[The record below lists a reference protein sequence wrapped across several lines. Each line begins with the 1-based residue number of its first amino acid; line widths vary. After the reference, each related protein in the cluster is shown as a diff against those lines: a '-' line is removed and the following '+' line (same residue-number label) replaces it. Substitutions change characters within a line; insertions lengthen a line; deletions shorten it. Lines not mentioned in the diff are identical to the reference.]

1 MSVQKKLF
9 AFIAKHKT
17 IIFIH
22 KGGECEVN
30 THNHDDDGSNRK
42 FWDANWSNAHYER
55 GLKPINCRSAQ
66 LIKSHDCFFP
76 PQFMLAGSCS
86 FWPFLTFSLPFC
98 VLTSFFLHKKICAST
113 NFKGKKTLGIGL
125 LNNYVAHAYLF
136 FFFFANIFWLLILLH
151 HPHRRRCLWNFAF
164 HSTCFPSSSSSF
176 FIHITFYVTTML
188 IVIAPWNKHSTYS
201 IFSSICSGKLN
212 KPTIL
217 LAADNNLQIKRV

>member
-1 MSVQKKLF
+1 MLECTKKKLF

-98 VLTSFFLHKKICAST
+98 VLTSFFCIRKSALQQISRAKKHWE
-113 NFKGKKTLGIGL
+113 LG
-125 LNNYVAHAYLF
+125 Y
-136 FFFFANIFWLLILLH
+136 
-151 HPHRRRCLWNFAF
+151 
-164 HSTCFPSSSSSF
+164 
-176 FIHITFYVTTML
+176 
-188 IVIAPWNKHSTYS
+188 
-201 IFSSICSGKLN
+201 
-212 KPTIL
+212 
-217 LAADNNLQIKRV
+217 